1 MTESS
6 CGFHTAVNLAPSNR
20 GIGVVA
26 MNDIFEI
33 WSLPWH
39 ALQRRLAKGVGAAVA
54 AYATTN
60 SRDAGGRVA
69 AAAASNWLVRALSD
83 SAPPAA
89 FQTHR

>member
-1 MTESS
+1 
-6 CGFHTAVNLAPSNR
+6 
-20 GIGVVA
+20 